1 MVGQTVSHYRI
12 LDKLGGG
19 GMGVVYEAE
28 DTRLG
33 RRVAL
38 KFLPEEMSQDPQA
51 AERFQREAR
60 AASALNHP
68 NICTVYDIGE
78 HDGRQF
84 IVMERLEGQTL
95 KHSISERGM
104 NSERVAKLGMQV
116 AEALV
121 AAHAKGIVHR
131 DLKPANIFVSPEG
144 RVKVLDF
151 GLAKL
156 LPTAADLSATES
168 LTQPQAVM
176 GTLPYM
182 APEQVRGERVDGRA
196 DIYSL
201 GAVLYEMATGQ
212 RPFREELAT
221 RLTDDILHKTP
232 AAPTRMNYE
241 LSARLEEI
249 ILKCLEKDAENRYQ
263 SAKELL
269 VDLRRLV
276 TPTAAVALA
285 APRRRLHPA
294 WIAAAVAMALVVG
307 VTGLNVG
314 GIRERLLGRAG
325 PPAVQTLAV
334 LPLENLSGDPEQE
347 YFADGMTEEL
357 ISNLAQVG
365 SLRVTS
371 RWSVTRYKK
380 EKKPLPVIAREL
392 GVQLLI
398 GGSVRR
404 AGDRVRITAQLV
416 DAATDTQL
424 WSETYERNLQDVLA
438 LQSEVAQ
445 AIAKEVRVKLS
456 PEEEV
461 RLASTPVVKPEAHEA
476 YLRGLYSWNEG
487 NMGEAL
493 QHYQHA
499 IQLDPNYASPYAAA
513 ARVYYFIGLFGVQ
526 PPQEAFAQM
535 KQAAAKALQLDPRL
549 ADSHGWLALAKLHY
563 DWDWVGAEQEF
574 RRALELNPSQA
585 DIRHDYAHYLMVMNR
600 PGEWVVESRRA
611 VELNPFDADLAACL
625 AWHNLYAHQYDQA
638 RDQALKALQLQPDS
652 WWGHMNLGFAYE
664 QKGMLQ
670 EAIAEFQIAA
680 AAWPNGYA
688 LSALGHA
695 YAIAGKKQKAQQI
708 LGQLTEQ
715 AKRGY
720 VSPYDLAVLH
730 AGLDDKERA
739 FELLD
744 KAYQERSAFLIHMQW
759 DPRFNNLRSDPR
771 FAQLTRRIG
780 LPAA

>member
-1 MVGQTVSHYRI
+1 
-12 LDKLGGG
+12 
-19 GMGVVYEAE
+19 VVYEAE

-38 KFLPEEMSQDPQA
+38 KFLPEEMSQEPQA

-156 LPTAADLSATES
+156 LPTAGDLSATES
-168 LTQPQAVM
+168 LTQAQAVM

-182 APEQVRGERVDGRA
+182 APEQVRGERVDARA

-232 AAPTRMNYE
+232 AAPTRVNYE
-241 LSARLEEI
+241 LSTRLEEI

-380 EKKPLPVIAREL
+380 EKKPLPVIGR
-392 GVQLLI
+392 
-398 GGSVRR
+398 
-404 AGDRVRITAQLV
+404 
-416 DAATDTQL
+416 
-424 WSETYERNLQDVLA
+424 
-438 LQSEVAQ
+438 
-445 AIAKEVRVKLS
+445 
-456 PEEEV
+456 
-461 RLASTPVVKPEAHEA
+461 
-476 YLRGLYSWNEG
+476 
-487 NMGEAL
+487 
-493 QHYQHA
+493 
-499 IQLDPNYASPYAAA
+499 
-513 ARVYYFIGLFGVQ
+513 
-526 PPQEAFAQM
+526 
-535 KQAAAKALQLDPRL
+535 
-549 ADSHGWLALAKLHY
+549 
-563 DWDWVGAEQEF
+563 
-574 RRALELNPSQA
+574 
-585 DIRHDYAHYLMVMNR
+585 
-600 PGEWVVESRRA
+600 
-611 VELNPFDADLAACL
+611 
-625 AWHNLYAHQYDQA
+625 
-638 RDQALKALQLQPDS
+638 
-652 WWGHMNLGFAYE
+652 
-664 QKGMLQ
+664 
-670 EAIAEFQIAA
+670 
-680 AAWPNGYA
+680 
-688 LSALGHA
+688 
-695 YAIAGKKQKAQQI
+695 
-708 LGQLTEQ
+708 
-715 AKRGY
+715 
-720 VSPYDLAVLH
+720 
-730 AGLDDKERA
+730 
-739 FELLD
+739 
-744 KAYQERSAFLIHMQW
+744 
-759 DPRFNNLRSDPR
+759 
-771 FAQLTRRIG
+771 
-780 LPAA
+780 

>member
-1 MVGQTVSHYRI
+1 MIGQTVSHYRI
-12 LDKLGGG
+12 VERLGGG
-19 GMGVVYEAE
+19 GMGVVYKAE
-28 DTRLG
+28 DLQLG
-33 RRVAL
+33 RDVAL
-38 KFLPEEMSQDPQA
+38 KFLPEEMARDRQA
-51 AERFQREAR
+51 LDRFRREAR
-60 AASALNHP
+60 AASGLNHP
-68 NICTVYDIGE
+68 NICVIHGVDE
-78 HDGRQF
+78 HEGQPF
-84 IVMERLEGQTL
+84 IVMELLEGQTL
-95 KHSISERGM
+95 KHGLSERGM
-104 NSERVAKLGMQV
+104 NNEQVAKLGMQV

-121 AAHAKGIVHR
+121 AAHSKGIVHR
-131 DLKPANIFVSPEG
+131 DIKPANIFVSPEG

-156 LPTAADLSATES
+156 VPIAGDLSATES
-168 LTQPQAVM
+168 LTQTQAVM
-176 GTLPYM
+176 GTLPFM
-182 APEQVRGERVDGRA
+182 APEQVRGEKVDARA

-232 AAPTRMNYE
+232 TAPTRLNSE
-241 LSARLEEI
+241 LSTRLEEI

-276 TPTAAVALA
+276 TPTAAVAVA
-285 APRRRLHPA
+285 ARRRRLHPA
-294 WIAAAVAMALVVG
+294 WIAAAVAMALVVL
-307 VTGLNVG
+307 VAGLNVG
-314 GIRERLLGRAG
+314 GLRERLLGRAG
-325 PPAVQTLAV
+325 PPAVYTLAV
-334 LPLENLSGDPEQE
+334 LPLENLSGDPQQE

-392 GVQLLI
+392 GVELLV

-424 WSETYERNLQDVLA
+424 WSETYERSVQDVLA
-438 LQSEVAQ
+438 LQSELAQ
-445 AIAKEVRVKLS
+445 AIAKQVRVKLS
-456 PEEEV
+456 PNEEV
-461 RLASTPVVKPEAHEA
+461 RLASTARVKPEAHEA
-476 YLRGLYSWNEG
+476 YLRGVYAWNEG
-487 NMGEAL
+487 SDQEAL
-493 QHYQHA
+493 QHFQRA
-499 IQLDPNYASPYAAA
+499 IELDPNYAPPYAAEA
-513 ARVYYFIGLFGVQ
+513 GAYYFVGLFGVQ
-526 PPQEAFAQM
+526 QPQEAFTRM
-535 KQAAAKALQLDPRL
+535 KEAALKALELDSNL
-549 ADSHGWLALAKLHY
+549 AEAHGSLALVKLHY
-563 DWDWVGAEQEF
+563 DWDWPGAEQEF

-585 DIRHDYAHYLMVMNR
+585 DIHHDYAHYLMVVNR
-600 PGEWVVESRRA
+600 PGEWVEESKRA
-611 VELNPFDADLAACL
+611 VELNPFDPGLAACL
-625 AWHNLYAHQYDQA
+625 AWHDLYARQYDQG
-638 RDQALKALQLQPDS
+638 RDQALKALQLEPTS

-664 QKGMLQ
+664 QKGMFR
-670 EAIAEFQIAA
+670 EAIAEFQTAA

-688 LSALGHA
+688 LSSLGHA
-695 YAIAGKKQKAQQI
+695 YAASGNKRKAEQI

-720 VSPYDLAVLH
+720 ISPYDLAVLY
-730 AGLDDKERA
+730 AGLADKEKA

-744 KAYQERSAFLIHMQW
+744 KAYEERSGFLVHMQW
-759 DPRFNNLRSDPR
+759 DPRFNNLHSDPR
-771 FAQLTRRIG
+771 FAQLVRRIG